1 MSWLNPKGAMGAL
14 IAGFAW
20 DRTEFGPL
28 ENWPQHLRWITNLM
42 LECGAPMAIAW
53 GPKSRFL
60 YNDSYRDLIQDKHP
74 AALGEAAEIIFPEI
88 WSTLSPLFHQALRGE
103 PVIVED
109 IELTL
114 RRNGVLKDSYFSGS
128 YTPIRAANG
137 SVDGF
142 LASVVE
148 TTTRIE
154 HERQRAQ
161 QFDTMLSSIPD
172 FAYCFDRD
180 GRFIYVNRALL
191 NLWGLTLKEAVGKNF
206 FDLKYPDDLAERLQ
220 RQIQTVIAT
229 RQRLR
234 DQTPYV
240 SPSGVIGYYDYI
252 FSPVFAADGSVA
264 VVAGTTRDISDSQ
277 KHAGELEEL
286 IKQRTARL
294 QDTITDL
301 ESYSYSISH
310 DLRGPLRVM
319 QSFAEALR
327 EDCGEEISAT
337 GKDYIRRIVAAS
349 ERMDRIIQD
358 VLVHSRL
365 SRSEMPLEP
374 LNLDEFVPSLLDGY
388 TAFQASQAD
397 ITIEGPLPVVLA
409 NHAAL
414 SQCVANLIGNATK
427 FVAPGV
433 RPKVAISGR
442 VAAGRAYISV
452 RDNGIG
458 IPEKDRS
465 VIFNAFHRLHATYDG
480 TGIGLSIV
488 RKAVDRMGG
497 KVVVEDA
504 PGGGTVFTFDLQH
517 VQR

>member
-1 MSWLNPKGAMGAL
+1 MAWLIPKGAMGAL
-14 IAGFAW
+14 IANFPW
-20 DRTEFGPL
+20 DGTEFGPL
-28 ENWPQHLRWITNLM
+28 EAWPPHLRLITNLM
-42 LECGAPMAIAW
+42 LESAGPMAIVW
-53 GPKSRFL
+53 GPKFRFL
-60 YNDSYRDLIQDKHP
+60 YNDSYRDLLQDKHP
-74 AALGEAAEIIFPEI
+74 ASLGGAAENVFPEI
-88 WSTLSPLFHQALRGE
+88 WPALSPLFRQALRGE
-103 PVIVED
+103 PVVIED
-109 IELTL
+109 IELSVL
-114 RRNGVLKDSYFSGS
+114 RNGVLKDSYFSGS
-128 YTPIRAANG
+128 YTPIRAADG

-148 TTTRIE
+148 TTSRIE
-154 HERQRAQ
+154 RERQRSKE
-161 QFDTMLSSIPD
+161 FDTMLSSIPD
-172 FAYCFDRD
+172 FAYCLDRD
-180 GRFIYVNRALL
+180 GRFVYVNRSLL

-206 FDLKYPDDLAERLQ
+206 YDLKYPEDLAERLQ

-240 SPSGVIGYYDYI
+240 SPSGVIGDYI

-286 IKQRTARL
+286 VKVRTARL
-294 QDTITDL
+294 QETITDL

-327 EDCGEEISAT
+327 EDCGEEMSVTA
-337 GKDYIRRIVAAS
+337 KDYIRRIVAAS

-374 LNLDEFVPSLLDGY
+374 LALEEFIPSLLDSY
-388 TAFQASQAD
+388 PAFHDSVAE
-397 ITIEGPLPVVLA
+397 IVIEQPLPVVLA

-414 SQCVANLIGNATK
+414 SQCVANLVGNATK

-433 RPKVAISGR
+433 RPKVVISGR
-442 VAAGRAYISV
+442 VARGRAYVSV

-488 RKAVDRMGG
+488 RKAVERMGG
-497 KVVVEDA
+497 KVLVEDA
-504 PGGGTVFTFDLQH
+504 PGGGSVFTFDLQH